1 MIASLTSDHRWIDGV
16 VVVGYLSLLVAIGA
30 YFSRRQRSL
39 DDFIRG
45 GQRFGWI
52 TVGVSLMAA
61 LNSGID
67 YIQAPALVFAT
78 GIILVMSCLSWIPL
92 YPWVARVT
100 IPFYQRLDVYSAYEY
115 LEMRFGLG
123 VRLLGAGIFILWRV
137 SWMGAAIYVPC
148 LAVKAATGGEFP
160 VWMMVVPLG
169 AIVTF
174 YTMLGGMR
182 AVIWTDVAQF
192 VIMFT
197 GIAITLGLIVSELPG
212 GVGELF
218 RIASENGR
226 LDPFAG
232 MEGGLKGFFTT
243 EVTFWGIIIL
253 VTLSRASAFTVDQV
267 AIQRFQSCRSLGDA
281 RRSFLLNA
289 VSDTLWMSVLAL
301 IGLAL
306 FAYYQY
312 VALPAGMQNDRILPH
327 FMSQLF
333 PVGLTGLVI
342 AAIFAASLSSVDAAL
357 NSTTSIIM
365 VDVYNRMWLG
375 RRRPTRD
382 LAAEE
387 QARQVAVSRLTN
399 VGLGILMISI
409 GSNID
414 RLGEIYQAGGKII
427 GAFFGPL
434 FGIFVLGLFVR
445 RAHSTGVVVGA
456 VAGLASSC
464 FASFFS
470 ELALLQA
477 VCGRLFGPAFVDF
490 FVNLS
495 WQWPSPIGIT
505 VTLIVGLLA
514 SWLLPFRPDSEPPL
528 TFREVMRRPAAATKE
543 AREPLVPVP
552 GDGAPRAEGVR

>member
-1 MIASLTSDHRWIDGV
+1 MIVAQMSGLRLIDAA
-16 VVVGYLSLLVAIGA
+16 VVVGYLALLVGIGA
-30 YFSRRQRSL
+30 YFSRRQHSL

-92 YPWVARVT
+92 YPWVSRVT
-100 IPFYQRLDVYSAYEY
+100 LPFYQRLDVYSAYEY
-115 LEMRFGLG
+115 LELRFGLA
-123 VRLLGAGIFILWRV
+123 VRLLAASLFILWRCG
-137 SWMGAAIYVPC
+137 WMGSAIYVPC
-148 LAVKAATGGEFP
+148 LAVRGATGSDFP

-192 VIMFT
+192 VIMFS
-197 GIAITLGLIVSELPG
+197 GIAVTLGLIVAQLPG
-212 GVGELF
+212 GATEMFRLAGE
-218 RIASENGR
+218 SGR
-226 LDPFAG
+226 LNPFG
-232 MEGGLKGFFTT
+232 NVEPGLKGFFTT
-243 EVTFWGIIIL
+243 ELTFWGVIIL
-253 VTLSRASAFTVDQV
+253 VTLNRMSAFTVDQV
-267 AIQRFQSCRSLGDA
+267 AIQRFQSSRSLADA

-289 VSDTLWMSVLAL
+289 VSDTLWMSVLAV

-306 FAYYQY
+306 FAYYQTT
-312 VALPAGMQNDRILPH
+312 ALPEGMQNDRILPH
-327 FMSQLF
+327 FMWQHF

-357 NSTTSIIM
+357 NSTTSIVM
-365 VDVYNRMWLG
+365 VDVYNRLWLG
-375 RRRPTRD
+375 RQRPARV
-382 LAAEE
+382 LPANE
-387 QARQVAVSRLTN
+387 QARQLKVSRLTN
-399 VGLGILMISI
+399 VVIGIMMISI
-409 GSNID
+409 GSNIE

-445 RAHSTGVVVGA
+445 RAHSAIVI
-456 VAGLASSC
+456 VAALLGLTSSC

-470 ELALLQA
+470 ELGWLQQI
-477 VCGRLFGPAFVDF
+477 CGRLFGPAFVDF
-490 FVNLS
+490 FANLS
-495 WQWPSPIGIT
+495 WQWPSPFGIT
-505 VTLIVGLLA
+505 VTLIIGLLA
-514 SWLLPFRPDSEPPL
+514 SWLFPSKSNVEPL
-528 TFREVMRRPAAATKE
+528 TYREVMKRPLAVDAEAADE
-543 AREPLVPVP
+543 GMAR
-552 GDGAPRAEGVR
+552 